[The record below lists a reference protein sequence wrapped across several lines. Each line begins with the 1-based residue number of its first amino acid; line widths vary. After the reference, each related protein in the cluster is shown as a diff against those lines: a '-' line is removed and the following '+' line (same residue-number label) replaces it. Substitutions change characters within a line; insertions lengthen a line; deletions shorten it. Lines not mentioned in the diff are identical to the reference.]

1 MTPKTTTTAPENPSP
16 QEEEDT
22 GYHSIRYHCPACNF
36 AFDIGGFLPADK
48 LPQEPILLCPK
59 CQGPALRV
67 TAEQSRM
74 LQEFS
79 EVWDQAGK
87 LAADRMKEAGLLK
100 TDKNGK
106 TVPNWN
112 HPWMKSSAGTAGNP
126 HAD

>member
-1 MTPKTTTTAPENPSP
+1 MTPKTTTTTPETPETTS
-16 QEEEDT
+16 
-22 GYHSIRYHCPACNF
+22 YHSIRYHCPACNF
-36 AFDIGGFLPADK
+36 AFDIGGFVPADK

-87 LAADRMKEAGLLK
+87 LVADRMKEAGLLK

-106 TVPNWN
+106 PVLNMN
-112 HPWMKSSAGTAGNP
+112 HPWIKQ
-126 HAD
+126 